1 MSQDF
6 CFYPYHTE
14 TRKLPIYL
22 TGIGCTDYQQPI
34 HRPDGYGWHQFLLCT
49 EGDGSFI
56 HNGITRPFN
65 AGDCIFLPAG
75 IPHEYSPA
83 ASRWGMQWFTFDGYA
98 VMQLLNQFNMNTPFL
113 LCGKQNALLQSLYN
127 RMRTELTTDRLY
139 GIYICSALVYQF
151 LFEFHR
157 LTLTQTKD
165 TNQHISCALEYI
177 NQHYHTDLS
186 IQQLANHVGISP
198 QHLCRIFR
206 DIMHMSPGEH
216 ITQRRIQ
223 AAQEL
228 IQTTDYPLAEIAR
241 QSGFS
246 SPGYFSTVFQNYVGI
261 SPSTYRKILLP

>member
-6 CFYPYHTE
+6 CVYPYHIE

-22 TGIGCTDYQQPI
+22 TGIGCTDYQQSI

-65 AGDCIFLPAG
+65 AEDCIFLPAG

-177 NQHYHTDLS
+177 NQHYHRICPFNNWPIMWASRRS
-186 IQQLANHVGISP
+186 I
-198 QHLCRIFR
+198 F
-206 DIMHMSPGEH
+206 
-216 ITQRRIQ
+216 
-223 AAQEL
+223 
-228 IQTTDYPLAEIAR
+228 AE
-241 QSGFS
+241 S
-246 SPGYFSTVFQNYVGI
+246 SATSCT
-261 SPSTYRKILLP
+261 